1 MNKILVRIEQLK
13 NGKIIEVLVDHDVTI
28 RKIIEKL
35 ELMDISYAY
44 ERNHKVFVDMDV
56 PIGQLGQQALMTFY
70 LF

>member
-35 ELMDISYAY
+35 DLMDISYAY
-44 ERNHKVFVDMDV
+44 ERNHQVFVDMDV
-56 PIGQLGQQALMTFY
+56 PIGQFGPQALMTFY

>member
-13 NGKIIEVLVDHDVTI
+13 IGKIIEVLVDHDVTI

-44 ERNHKVFVDMDV
+44 ERNHQVFVDMDV